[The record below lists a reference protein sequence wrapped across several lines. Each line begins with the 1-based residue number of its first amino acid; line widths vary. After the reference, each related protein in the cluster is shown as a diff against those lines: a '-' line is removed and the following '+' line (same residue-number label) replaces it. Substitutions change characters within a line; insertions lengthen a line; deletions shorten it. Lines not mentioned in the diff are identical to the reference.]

1 MVAPRL
7 PVLGAAASV
16 QPPTARRPR
25 ARDARVDVRS
35 GIVGVDYPN
44 GLGRVKEALL
54 GGSRPAPRG
63 APPLRP
69 PASGRPA
76 GPDFLIEPGLSGH
89 ASLGAQRFQN
99 VSKALDVLSS

>member
-1 MVAPRL
+1 MLPLGLGGNALAGQGAPVAMVAPRL
-7 PVLGAAASV
+7 PVMVAAASV

-54 GGSRPAPRG
+54 GGSRPAPGSNPRRG
-63 APPLRP
+63 VEAPPRKHP
-69 PASGRPA
+69 
-76 GPDFLIEPGLSGH
+76 
-89 ASLGAQRFQN
+89 
-99 VSKALDVLSS
+99 